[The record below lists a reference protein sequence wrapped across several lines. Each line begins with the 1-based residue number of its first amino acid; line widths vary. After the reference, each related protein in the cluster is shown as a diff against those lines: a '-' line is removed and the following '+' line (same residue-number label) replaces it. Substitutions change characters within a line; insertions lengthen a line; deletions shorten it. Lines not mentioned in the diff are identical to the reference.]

1 MISFTELGRLGR
13 LGNQLFQYAVLKSV
27 GIKNNYDVKIP
38 DPSTMHWQGQD
49 CLLDQFN
56 LECDYLTPSDYAQI
70 TRRVIEEDVS
80 EFYPDIFSISDNIDL
95 YGFFQNYQYFKDYEK
110 QIKKEFEL
118 CDNIKDTAKDCLQS
132 IIDDANSDAK
142 IVSIHM
148 RRGDNTD
155 GTNPA
160 YSNFYGEGDILT
172 PDSYYGKYFF
182 KALEAFKDKN
192 VKYLVFSG
200 GSRTIGSSN
209 LSDIEWCKKN
219 FNGENV
225 YYAENNKDLVDFSLM
240 SMCHHNI
247 TCHMTSFGWWA
258 ALLNKNPDKIVIAP
272 KGYSVPDDG
281 RVHNGFYPPS
291 WRII

>member
-110 QIKKEFEL
+110 VPKYNEIYLTIFFVL
-118 CDNIKDTAKDCLQS
+118 LYLLLNIK
-132 IIDDANSDAK
+132 
-142 IVSIHM
+142 H
-148 RRGDNTD
+148 GD
-155 GTNPA
+155 
-160 YSNFYGEGDILT
+160 F
-172 PDSYYGKYFF
+172 
-182 KALEAFKDKN
+182 
-192 VKYLVFSG
+192 
-200 GSRTIGSSN
+200 
-209 LSDIEWCKKN
+209 
-219 FNGENV
+219 
-225 YYAENNKDLVDFSLM
+225 
-240 SMCHHNI
+240 
-247 TCHMTSFGWWA
+247 
-258 ALLNKNPDKIVIAP
+258 
-272 KGYSVPDDG
+272 
-281 RVHNGFYPPS
+281 
-291 WRII
+291 